1 MNAAPI
7 LTPVNVNAPR
17 DYHQAAYVQV
27 AQQIAAGNGI
37 SLPAGRD
44 HAVTFLRSVYSR
56 MPATAVISLFAT
68 GDNRTHWFTVDALHT
83 SMVATTLNWAK
94 SENETNS
101 VYCQMASRKQR
112 LPGKRRGD
120 KGDLLLAPG
129 FWCDLD
135 CSKTDYPLLEAY
147 SHLTNFRHKP
157 TIITFSGGGLQAFW
171 LFDTPADVSTADKAE
186 QFKAAALR
194 FFKPLFEA
202 LPSDV
207 VDTSVLE
214 AARVMRLPGTVNRKP
229 DRYGAVARIIY
240 HNGDSVVSWADVQN
254 SPEPDR
260 QPDRQPEPAAKITN
274 FVNLPARPKSARC
287 DKLPQDDGAVIRYPV
302 RYLDSVFGR
311 RIADVRQAVKGN
323 RNDTLLRSATAIQI
337 AYDELHTAMQRAGR
351 DTGELN
357 TCYSGGMAALFQ
369 AALSTELTETEINAT
384 IASAISDAHSTGYP
398 LEVASETARRT
409 IDTDTGEIA
418 NVADQQ
424 HSLTVQGREP
434 NPGLEFSQCEDL
446 PAPET
451 KQYFV
456 LPEVG
461 TADGGDVWRGSPQW
475 IAQYI
480 LDYAPSRQRN
490 ALLYA
495 IDDVIAHVFQTSDP
509 VVTAPRLY
517 PNNDSDQRSFR
528 RTVNDYGLDYLLQWP
543 KESSG
548 GAIGQFETYKAY
560 HNSNELSDC
569 SPLPNSGPTADD
581 SSPAVKPFYYDQ
593 QRLPRRLMQRFVLP
607 TLAERFHFR
616 GMIVTT
622 LSAWTPHTRLEAR
635 QWRQA
640 YRDSLNTLEQA
651 AYDDKIKALALAYL
665 KAWRKLRD
673 ELQGPVEYWKRPA
686 IKPTDA
692 EIIAMSVRTG
702 ETAKFVAR
710 QLGISPPTVIRAEH
724 RQGYIRKGLDGVS
737 DGTWPITITDPDDL
751 GGDDWRLHGGVL
763 RDYVAYDKD
772 DNPLTLE
779 PERLSDKGDK
789 ARRQAAQMLK
799 SGQAAYLACTVSGK
813 TKAHKAESEAD
824 KIRLA
829 DLLEKDKKQSKGG
842 HRETTP
848 PDTYRAGQTV
858 RFIGS
863 VVLEHAQRFGVATV
877 GKVPE
882 NIERVNN
889 YVTTRYAAQDVTPRL
904 TAGDTPHDV
913 ILNEAAPDGSDCT
926 ENNNP
931 TISTTAIVESAA
943 DGDPDVHAPD
953 VSVCFES
960 TTCSESADVV
970 ASTPELI
977 EINGKLVER
986 IYHDQAYFDEWE
998 RQRRAANPEVTRM
1011 IAAAP
1016 SEFWRLKGKMRD
1028 KGWPVRERTKH
1039 DKYPARKKV
1048 SK

>member
-135 CSKTDYPLLEAY
+135 CSKTDYPLLDAY
-147 SHLTNFRHKP
+147 SRITDFRHKP

-171 LFDTPADVSTADKAE
+171 LFDTPADVSTAEKAE

-194 FFKPLFEA
+194 FFKPLFDL

-229 DRYGAVARIIY
+229 DRYGATARIIH
-240 HNGDSVVSWADVQN
+240 HNPDAILSWADVQN
-254 SPEPDR
+254 T
-260 QPDRQPEPAAKITN
+260 PEPAAKS
-274 FVNLPARPKSARC
+274 VNLTALPARPESARR
-287 DKLPQDDGAVIRYPV
+287 DKLSQADGAVIRYPV

-311 RIADVRQAVKGN
+311 RIADVRQAPKGSKGSSG
-323 RNDTLLRSATAIQI
+323 RNNALFEAATACQI
-337 AYDELHTAMQRAGR
+337 AYDELHAAMQRAGQN
-351 DTGELN
+351 TGSL
-357 TCYSGGMAALFQ
+357 TACYSGGMAALFQ
-369 AALSTELTETEINAT
+369 AALATELTETEVNAT
-384 IASAISDAHSTGYP
+384 IASAISDARSDYSRGGP
-398 LEVASETARRT
+398 LEVASATART
-409 IDTDTGEIA
+409 INAATGEISIPDA
-418 NVADQQ
+418 TTTAQKSARAEFSQYENLGTTGPADVADQQ
-424 HSLTVQGREP
+424 QT
-434 NPGLEFSQCEDL
+434 
-446 PAPET
+446 PA
-451 KQYFV
+451 
-456 LPEVG
+456 PEVG
-461 TADGGDVWRGSPQW
+461 TAGGGDVWRGCPLGIW
-475 IAQYI
+475 EYI
-480 LDYAPSRQRN
+480 RDYAPSRQRN
-490 ALLYA
+490 ALVETL
-495 IDDVIAHVFQTSDP
+495 DDVIVHVFQRSDP
-509 VVTAPRLY
+509 VVTAPKLY
-517 PNNDSDQRSFR
+517 SDESKQKTFR
-528 RTVNDYGLDYLLQWP
+528 RAIKDYGLDYLLQWP

-548 GAIGQFETYKAY
+548 GAIGQFETYNAY
-560 HNSNELSDC
+560 HTSNELSDC
-569 SPLPNSGPTADD
+569 SPLPNFDPTADD
-581 SSPAVKPFYYDQ
+581 TSPAVKPYYFDQ
-593 QRLPRRLMQRFVLP
+593 HRFPRRFMQRIVLS
-607 TLAERFHFR
+607 TLAERLHYR
-616 GMIVTT
+616 GMLHTT
-622 LSAWTPHTRLEAR
+622 LSAWQPHTRFEAR
-635 QWRQA
+635 AWRRA
-640 YRDSLNTLEQA
+640 YRDSLNDLERA
-651 AYDDKIKALALAYL
+651 AYDDKIKALALAYR
-665 KAWRKLRD
+665 KAWRKLRS
-673 ELQGPVEYWKRPA
+673 ELDGFVRYWDRPS

-710 QLGISPPTVIRAEH
+710 QLRISPPTVIRAEH

-772 DNPLTLE
+772 DNPLTQE
-779 PERLSDKGDK
+779 PERLSDNGDK
-789 ARRQAAQMLK
+789 GRRQAAQMLK